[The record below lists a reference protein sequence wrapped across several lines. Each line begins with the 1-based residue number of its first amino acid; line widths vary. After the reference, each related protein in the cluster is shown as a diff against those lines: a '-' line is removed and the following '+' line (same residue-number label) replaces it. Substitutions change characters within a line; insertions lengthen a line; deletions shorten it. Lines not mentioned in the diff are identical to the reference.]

1 MSIAV
6 IRPGEGD
13 VLSAGPIRLRI
24 LEAGDRTSH
33 RLGIVEVTLAPHT
46 PGPPQH
52 VHHEHDETF
61 YVVSGR
67 PSFISGN
74 DELTASAGEL
84 IVAGV
89 GTPHTFANPGDET
102 AVMYCTVTPD
112 RYIDYFRELDRL
124 PKGPAG
130 LDPELVA
137 DIMARYATEVVRPG
151 AERHRG
157 GGR

>member
-6 IRPGEGD
+6 VRLAEGD
-13 VLSAGPIRLRI
+13 LLSAGPIRLRI
-24 LEAGDRTSH
+24 LEAGELTSH

-52 VHHEHDETF
+52 IHREHDETF

-67 PSFISGN
+67 PSFTSGN
-74 DELTASAGEL
+74 DEFTASVGEL
-84 IVAGV
+84 IIAGI

-124 PKGPAG
+124 PKGSGG
-130 LDPELVA
+130 LDPKVVA
-137 DIMARYATEVVRPG
+137 DIMTRYATEVVRPS
-151 AERHRG
+151 A
-157 GGR
+157 